1 MMRIISKKRAL
12 RLTALC
18 GVSLLVA
25 TATAPGAVAS
35 NGGDVTVGNTETVS
49 VYMDASGKINAKRV
63 YEQLSLSGKGKVDI
77 GNPVSTKG
85 LRNLQG
91 FSKYDVKDGQ
101 VRIKTDVDGNKKYR
115 SVSTFTKQ
123 LPLEINVGYFLDG
136 KKMKPEDIVGKSGNL
151 EVRYR
156 VTNVTGQPQDVA
168 YTDGKGNEK
177 TSPESVVIPMVGS
190 LTTNLPGNFTKIRS
204 NEANAAGD
212 GKGNTSLS
220 FTMTL
225 IPPIGKNYAD
235 FGYTAKVK
243 DAKIPKAS
251 ITALPVDPLVSPS
264 FKSAAE
270 SYEGGAQTGT
280 DLAEGAT
287 EIDNNLLK
295 LRDGA
300 AELVDGLLKIAEG
313 AGLLSAGLNNEAA
326 PGANK
331 LAAGA
336 NQLSAGTGKLD
347 AGATKLN
354 AGGQQLKAGTS
365 ELNTGAKKLDVGANT
380 LADGLET
387 AAAGGPALI
396 AGVEQLLAGAEQVD
410 AGLVQL
416 AGAVNAGIGTPSTSP
431 ATTLRGGVAAI
442 LAGVTGPGGL
452 TDQIQGAINTLGS
465 AVGDIDTAIALV
477 NAEPVMVDKP
487 GVLTALGTAKAKVNG
502 VIAGLTAGKASIE
515 STGPTGLVGGLN
527 GLDAGLASLNT
538 QVQNGVGTPSAPGTL
553 RNGMGQLITG
563 LETLLSKGQEL
574 ADGLVLL
581 SEGAD
586 TLADGTGTLQAG
598 TAKLNTGAGTLAAG
612 IGDLKVGT
620 AQLDTGAGTLA
631 AGAGQLALGLGDAA
645 SGAAEL
651 AAGTAKAA
659 ESAPALPKGADRLS
673 KEGTSKLIEAGDQ
686 TASDYGLK
694 YALIAAGSDRA
705 ANALPYGAPEGATGK
720 AAYKF
725 ELAASE
731 EAGSANKKRGIL
743 AAALLAGVAGIAVA
757 RRKGMI

>member
-1 MMRIISKKRAL
+1 MMRIITKKRAL
-12 RLTALC
+12 SLTALC

-49 VYMDASGKINAKRV
+49 VYMDASGKIKSKRV
-63 YEQLSLSGKGKVDI
+63 YEQLSLSGKGKVDL

-85 LRNLQG
+85 LRNLEG

-101 VRIKTDVDGNKKYR
+101 VRIKSDVDGNKKYR

-156 VTNVTGQPQDVA
+156 VTNITGQPQEVA
-168 YTDGKGNEK
+168 YTDGKGNDK

-212 GKGNTSLS
+212 AKGNTTLS

-243 DAKIPKAS
+243 DAKIPKAN

-300 AELVDGLLKIAEG
+300 AELVDGLLKIADG

-326 PGANK
+326 PGAAK

-336 NQLSAGTGKLD
+336 NKLNTGTGKLD

-354 AGGQQLKAGTS
+354 AGGKELKAGTS
-365 ELNTGAKKLDVGANT
+365 ELNTGAKKLDAGANE

-387 AAAGGPALI
+387 AAAGGPTLI
-396 AGVEQLLAGAEQVD
+396 AGVNQLLAGANQVD
-410 AGLVQL
+410 AGLETL
-416 AGAVNAGIGTPSTSP
+416 KTTVNGNIGTNTPCAAP
-431 ATTLRGGVAAI
+431 PNCTLRGAVARI
-442 LAGVTGPGGL
+442 TAGITSTGGL
-452 TDQIQGAINTLGS
+452 LDQVQDAIDGLN
-465 AVGDIDTAIALV
+465 
-477 NAEPVMVDKP
+477 
-487 GVLTALGTAKAKVNG
+487 GVKTALGGVKSQVTASAATPTEKATING
-502 VIAGLTAGKASIE
+502 TIDGIISSGLDPVIAGLTQDKIDIQ
-515 STGPTGLVGGLN
+515 TQLVGGLGLVDN
-527 GLDAGLASLNT
+527 GLVQLNAGIAAAI
-538 QVQNGVGTPSAPGTL
+538 GTPGSTVPPGGGPSL
-553 RNGMGQLITG
+553 RNGQGQLIDG
-563 LETLLSKGQEL
+563 LETLLVSGQ
-574 ADGLVLL
+574 
-581 SEGAD
+581 
-586 TLADGTGTLQAG
+586 
-598 TAKLNTGAGTLAAG
+598 
-612 IGDLKVGT
+612 
-620 AQLDTGAGTLA
+620 
-631 AGAGQLALGLGDAA
+631 
-645 SGAAEL
+645 
-651 AAGTAKAA
+651 
-659 ESAPALPKGADRLS
+659 
-673 KEGTSKLIEAGDQ
+673 
-686 TASDYGLK
+686 
-694 YALIAAGSDRA
+694 
-705 ANALPYGAPEGATGK
+705 
-720 AAYKF
+720 
-725 ELAASE
+725 
-731 EAGSANKKRGIL
+731 
-743 AAALLAGVAGIAVA
+743 
-757 RRKGMI
+757 